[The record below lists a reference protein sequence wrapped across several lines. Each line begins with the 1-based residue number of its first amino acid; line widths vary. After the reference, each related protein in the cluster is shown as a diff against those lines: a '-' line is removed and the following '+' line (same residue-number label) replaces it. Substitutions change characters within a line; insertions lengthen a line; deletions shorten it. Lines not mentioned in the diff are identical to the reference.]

1 MNNDQEIILAKISAV
16 YDKPP
21 ICENGN
27 RSNGDDFEMR
37 GVGSILR

>member
-16 YDKPP
+16 YVNP